1 MRGGTYDRSAQDVGN
16 IVFLEHVNVRV
27 PDQVTATSFYISGLG
42 LTRDPYIMVG
52 TDNMWANAGQSQFH
66 LPTGSPNVIPGY
78 VDLVV
83 PDLGA
88 LRERLEAVK
97 KKLAETKFAFSTED
111 KHVLVTCP
119 WGNRFR
125 CYAPAPEF
133 GDVTL
138 GIGRVEVPVRPGAAQ
153 GIARFYQTVMGAPSV
168 VTGNGEGNI
177 ARVRIGQLRQ
187 ELVFRETAGD
197 IRPFDGHHIAVYIA
211 DFSGPHARLKERGL
225 VSEESSD
232 IQYRFQ
238 EIVDPDTKEP
248 LATLEHEVRC
258 LTHPMYFRPLVNRN
272 PAQRQPTYQR
282 GRDPFI
288 PGMV

>member
-27 PDQVTATSFYISGLG
+27 PDQVIATRFYIQGLG
-42 LTRDPYIMVG
+42 LTRDPYIMIG
-52 TDNMWANAGQSQFH
+52 TENMWANAGQSQFH
-66 LPTGSPNVIPGY
+66 LPTGAPNVLPGY

-88 LRERLEAVK
+88 LRERLEEVK
-97 KKLAETKFAFSTED
+97 KKLEGTKFSFVNED

-125 CYAPAPEF
+125 CHAPAPEF

-138 GIGRVEVPVRPGAAQ
+138 GIGRVEVPVRPGTAP
-153 GIARFYQTVMGAPSV
+153 GIARFYKEIFAAPAT
-168 VTGNGEGNI
+168 VTGNGEGKA

-187 ELVFRETAGD
+187 ELVFRETSGE
-197 IRPFDGHHIAVYIA
+197 IMPFDGHHIAVYIA
-211 DFSGPHARLKERGL
+211 DFSGPHARLKECGL

-238 EIVDPDTKEP
+238 EIVDLDTKQP
-248 LATLEHEVRC
+248 LATLEHEVRS

-282 GRDPFI
+282 GRDQFM